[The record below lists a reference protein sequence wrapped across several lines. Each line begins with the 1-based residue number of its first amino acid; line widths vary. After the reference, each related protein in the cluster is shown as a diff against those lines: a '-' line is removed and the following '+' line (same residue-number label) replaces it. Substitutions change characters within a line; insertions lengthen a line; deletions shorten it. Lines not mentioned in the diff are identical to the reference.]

1 MCLPEAIWIRP
12 FIKLKAI
19 KNSKATNTI
28 LNNNTKVDDA
38 IVITPNRL
46 IDDEHKFRSKG
57 FWIAVVLTVVSVGIL
72 IKLGL
77 WQLER
82 GNEKLRYEQQ
92 LSERAQQSPR
102 SLDTVISELKGS
114 RTQAQGASEQ
124 LSLNG
129 LKVDVELETPSGLVV
144 LLDNQINQGTV
155 GYVIYM
161 LGKVRL
167 EDENNSLVAEKQLL
181 IDVGF
186 VAASNDRRELPQL
199 GSITVPT
206 NMSGRLYTR
215 SVNPLSHELGL
226 ENTTPKRIQNINI
239 TALSEYTGQDVLP
252 FVFQPQSLESWPYEL
267 LWRPTA
273 MKSEKHFGYSF
284 QWFVMAAVLLFL
296 MLLIGYRYLKAT
308 PITENNDG

>member
-1 MCLPEAIWIRP
+1 M
-12 FIKLKAI
+12 
-19 KNSKATNTI
+19 
-28 LNNNTKVDDA
+28 
-38 IVITPNRL
+38 ITPNRL

-77 WQLER
+77 WQLDR

-92 LSERAQQSPR
+92 LSERAQQSSR
-102 SLDTVISELKGS
+102 SLDAVISEWKES
-114 RTQAQGASEQ
+114 RIQAQGASEHP
-124 LSLNG
+124 SLNG
-129 LKVDVELETPSGLVV
+129 LKVDVDLEMPSGLVV

-181 IDVGF
+181 IDLGF

-199 GSITVPT
+199 GSITVPSK
-206 NMSGRLYTR
+206 MSGRLYTR

-226 ENTTPKRIQNINI
+226 ENTTPNRIQNLNI
-239 TALSEYTGQDVLP
+239 AALSQYTGQEVLP
-252 FVFQPQSLESWPYEL
+252 FVFQPQSLGSWPYEL

>member
-102 SLDTVISELKGS
+102 SLDAVISELKGS
-114 RTQAQGASEQ
+114 RTQAQGSSE
-124 LSLNG
+124 LPSLNG
-129 LKVDVELETPSGLVV
+129 LRVDVELETPSGLVV

-161 LGKVRL
+161 LGEVRFK
-167 EDENNSLVAEKQLL
+167 DENESLVAEKQLL
-181 IDVGF
+181 IDLGF

-199 GSITVPT
+199 GNTTLPT
-206 NMSGRLYTR
+206 KMSGRLYTR

-226 ENTTPKRIQNINI
+226 ENTTPNRIQNLNI
-239 TALSEYTGQDVLP
+239 AALSLYTGQAVLP

-296 MLLIGYRYLKAT
+296 MLLIGYRYLKAI

>member
-1 MCLPEAIWIRP
+1 M
-12 FIKLKAI
+12 
-19 KNSKATNTI
+19 
-28 LNNNTKVDDA
+28 
-38 IVITPNRL
+38 ITPNRL

-102 SLDTVISELKGS
+102 PLDAVISELKGS
-114 RTQAQGASEQ
+114 RTQAQGSSE
-124 LSLNG
+124 LPSLNG
-129 LKVDVELETPSGLVV
+129 LRVDVELETPSGLVV

-161 LGKVRL
+161 LGEVRFK
-167 EDENNSLVAEKQLL
+167 DENNSLVAEKQLL
-181 IDVGF
+181 IDLGF

-199 GSITVPT
+199 GNITLPT

>member
-57 FWIAVVLTVVSVGIL
+57 FWVAVVLTVVSVGIL

-102 SLDTVISELKGS
+102 SLDSVITEWKDS
-114 RTQAQGASEQ
+114 RIQAQGASEQ

-144 LLDNQINQGTV
+144 LLDNQVNQGAV

-161 LGKVRL
+161 LGEVRFK
-167 EDENNSLVAEKQLL
+167 DENESLVAEKQLL
-181 IDVGF
+181 IDLGF

-199 GSITVPT
+199 GNITLPT

-239 TALSEYTGQDVLP
+239 TALSEYTGQAVLP

-296 MLLIGYRYLKAT
+296 MLLIGYRYLKTT

>member
-57 FWIAVVLTVVSVGIL
+57 FWIAVVLTVVSVGAL

-92 LSERAQQSPR
+92 LIERAKQSPQ
-102 SLDTVISELKGS
+102 SLDIVISEWKDS
-114 RTQAQGASEQ
+114 RTQAQDSSEQ
-124 LSLNG
+124 PFLNG

-161 LGKVRL
+161 LGEVLTQDGRK
-167 EDENNSLVAEKQLL
+167 KLL
-181 IDVGF
+181 IDLGF
-186 VAASNDRRELPQL
+186 VAASNDRRELPQIGNVTL
-199 GSITVPT
+199 PT
-206 NMSGRLYTR
+206 KMLGRLYTR

-226 ENTTPKRIQNINI
+226 ENTTPNRIQNLNI
-239 TALSEYTGQDVLP
+239 AALSQYTGQEVLP
-252 FVFQPQSLESWPYEL
+252 FIFQPQSLNSWPYEM

-296 MLLIGYRYLKAT
+296 MLLIGFRYLKT
-308 PITENNDG
+308 NSHMNQK

>member
-77 WQLER
+77 WQLDR

-92 LSERAQQSPR
+92 LSERAQQSSR
-102 SLDTVISELKGS
+102 SLDTVISKWKGS

-124 LSLNG
+124 QFLNG
-129 LKVDVELETPSGLVV
+129 LKVDVELETSSGLVV

-161 LGKVRL
+161 LGEVRFK
-167 EDENNSLVAEKQLL
+167 DENNSLVAEKQLL
-181 IDVGF
+181 IDLGF

-199 GSITVPT
+199 GNITLPT

-239 TALSEYTGQDVLP
+239 TALSEYTGQAVLP

>member
-12 FIKLKAI
+12 VIKLKAI

-102 SLDTVISELKGS
+102 SLEAVISELKGS
-114 RTQAQGASEQ
+114 RTQAQGSSE
-124 LSLNG
+124 LPSLNG
-129 LKVDVELETPSGLVV
+129 LRVDVELETPSGLVV

-161 LGKVRL
+161 LGEVRFK
-167 EDENNSLVAEKQLL
+167 DENNSLVAEKQLL
-181 IDVGF
+181 IDLGF

-199 GSITVPT
+199 GNITLPT

-252 FVFQPQSLESWPYEL
+252 FVFQPKSLESWPYEL

-308 PITENNDG
+308 PITENKDG

>member
-102 SLDTVISELKGS
+102 SLDAVISELKGS
-114 RTQAQGASEQ
+114 RTQAQGSSE
-124 LSLNG
+124 LPSLNG
-129 LKVDVELETPSGLVV
+129 LRVDVELETPSGLVV

-161 LGKVRL
+161 LGEVRFK
-167 EDENNSLVAEKQLL
+167 DENNSLVAEKQLL
-181 IDVGF
+181 IDLGF

-199 GSITVPT
+199 GNITLPT

-226 ENTTPKRIQNINI
+226 ESTTPNRIQNLNI
-239 TALSEYTGQDVLP
+239 AALSLYTGQAVLP

>member
-1 MCLPEAIWIRP
+1 M
-12 FIKLKAI
+12 
-19 KNSKATNTI
+19 
-28 LNNNTKVDDA
+28 
-38 IVITPNRL
+38 ITPNRL

-102 SLDTVISELKGS
+102 SLDSVISEWKDS
-114 RTQAQGASEQ
+114 RIQAQGASEQ

-144 LLDNQINQGTV
+144 LLDNQVNQGTV

-161 LGKVRL
+161 LGEVRFK
-167 EDENNSLVAEKQLL
+167 DENESLVAEKQLL
-181 IDVGF
+181 IDLGF

-199 GSITVPT
+199 GNITLPT

-239 TALSEYTGQDVLP
+239 TALSEYTGQAVLP

>member
-1 MCLPEAIWIRP
+1 M
-12 FIKLKAI
+12 
-19 KNSKATNTI
+19 
-28 LNNNTKVDDA
+28 
-38 IVITPNRL
+38 ITPNRL

-102 SLDTVISELKGS
+102 SLDSVISEWKDS
-114 RTQAQGASEQ
+114 RIQAQGASEP

-144 LLDNQINQGTV
+144 LLDNQVNQGAV

-161 LGKVRL
+161 LGEVRFK
-167 EDENNSLVAEKQLL
+167 DENESLVAEKQLL
-181 IDVGF
+181 IDLGF

-199 GSITVPT
+199 GNITLPT

-239 TALSEYTGQDVLP
+239 TALSEYTGQAVLP

>member
-1 MCLPEAIWIRP
+1 M
-12 FIKLKAI
+12 

-102 SLDTVISELKGS
+102 SLDTVISEWKGS
-114 RTQAQGASEQ
+114 RTQAQGSSE
-124 LSLNG
+124 LPSLNG
-129 LKVDVELETPSGLVV
+129 LRVDVELETPSGLVV

-161 LGKVRL
+161 LGEVRF

-181 IDVGF
+181 IDLGF

-199 GSITVPT
+199 GNITLPT

-215 SVNPLSHELGL
+215 SVNPLSYELGL

-239 TALSEYTGQDVLP
+239 TALSEYTGQAVLP

>member
-1 MCLPEAIWIRP
+1 M
-12 FIKLKAI
+12 
-19 KNSKATNTI
+19 
-28 LNNNTKVDDA
+28 
-38 IVITPNRL
+38 ITPNRL

-57 FWIAVVLTVVSVGIL
+57 FWVAVVLTVVSVGIL

-77 WQLER
+77 WQLDR

-92 LSERAQQSPR
+92 LSERAQQSSR
-102 SLDTVISELKGS
+102 SLDTVISKWKGL

-124 LSLNG
+124 LFLNG
-129 LKVDVELETPSGLVV
+129 LKVDVELEAPSGLVV

-161 LGKVRL
+161 LGEVRFK
-167 EDENNSLVAEKQLL
+167 DENNSLVAEKQLL
-181 IDVGF
+181 IDLGF

-199 GSITVPT
+199 GNITLPT

-239 TALSEYTGQDVLP
+239 TVLSEYTGQDVLP

-296 MLLIGYRYLKAT
+296 MLLIGYRYLKAI

>member
-102 SLDTVISELKGS
+102 SLDSVISEWKDS
-114 RTQAQGASEQ
+114 RIQAQGASEQ

-144 LLDNQINQGTV
+144 LLDNQVNQGAV

-161 LGKVRL
+161 LGEVRFK
-167 EDENNSLVAEKQLL
+167 DENESLVAEKQLL
-181 IDVGF
+181 IDLGF

-199 GSITVPT
+199 GNITLPT

-239 TALSEYTGQDVLP
+239 TALSEYTGQAVLP

>member
-19 KNSKATNTI
+19 KNSKATNTT
-28 LNNNTKVDDA
+28 LNNRTKVDDA

-57 FWIAVVLTVVSVGIL
+57 FWIAVVLTVVSVGAL

-77 WQLER
+77 WQLDR

-92 LSERAQQSPR
+92 LSERAQQSFR
-102 SLDTVISELKGS
+102 SLDTVISEWKGS
-114 RTQAQGASEQ
+114 RTQAQGTSEQ
-124 LSLNG
+124 QFLNG

-161 LGKVRL
+161 LGEVRF
-167 EDENNSLVAEKQLL
+167 EDGNQSLVAEKQLL
-181 IDVGF
+181 IDLGF
-186 VAASNDRRELPQL
+186 VPASNDRRELPQL

-206 NMSGRLYTR
+206 KMSGRLYTR
-215 SVNPLSHELGL
+215 SINPLSHELGL
-226 ENTTPKRIQNINI
+226 ENTTPNRIQNLNI
-239 TALSEYTGQDVLP
+239 AALSQYTGQEVLP
-252 FVFQPQSLESWPYEL
+252 FVFQPQSLDSWPYEM

>member
-1 MCLPEAIWIRP
+1 M
-12 FIKLKAI
+12 
-19 KNSKATNTI
+19 
-28 LNNNTKVDDA
+28 
-38 IVITPNRL
+38 ITPNRL

-77 WQLER
+77 WQLDR

-92 LSERAQQSPR
+92 LSERAQQSSR
-102 SLDTVISELKGS
+102 SLDTVISEWKGL
-114 RTQAQGASEQ
+114 RTQAQGSSE
-124 LSLNG
+124 LPSLNG
-129 LKVDVELETPSGLVV
+129 LRVDVELETPSGLVV
-144 LLDNQINQGTV
+144 LLDNQIHQGTV

-181 IDVGF
+181 IDLGF

-199 GSITVPT
+199 GNITLPT
-206 NMSGRLYTR
+206 NISGRLYTR

-239 TALSEYTGQDVLP
+239 TALSEYTGQAVLP

>member
-1 MCLPEAIWIRP
+1 M
-12 FIKLKAI
+12 
-19 KNSKATNTI
+19 
-28 LNNNTKVDDA
+28 
-38 IVITPNRL
+38 ITPNRL

-77 WQLER
+77 WQLDR

-102 SLDTVISELKGS
+102 SLDAVISEWKDS
-114 RTQAQGASEQ
+114 RIQAQGASEQ

-129 LKVDVELETPSGLVV
+129 LKVDVDLEMPSGLVV

-181 IDVGF
+181 IDLGF

-199 GSITVPT
+199 GNITLPT

-215 SVNPLSHELGL
+215 SMNPLSHELGL

-239 TALSEYTGQDVLP
+239 TALSEYTGQAILP

-308 PITENNDG
+308 PITENKDG

>member
-1 MCLPEAIWIRP
+1 MCLPDAIWIRP

-77 WQLER
+77 WQLDR

-92 LSERAQQSPR
+92 LSERAQQSSR
-102 SLDTVISELKGS
+102 SLDTVISEWKGL
-114 RTQAQGASEQ
+114 RTQAQGSSE
-124 LSLNG
+124 LPSLNG
-129 LKVDVELETPSGLVV
+129 LRVDVELETPSGLVV
-144 LLDNQINQGTV
+144 LLDNQIHQGTV

-181 IDVGF
+181 IDLGF

-199 GSITVPT
+199 GNITLPT

-226 ENTTPKRIQNINI
+226 ENTTPNRIQNLNI
-239 TALSEYTGQDVLP
+239 ASLSQYTGQEVLP
-252 FVFQPQSLESWPYEL
+252 FVFQPQSLDSWPYEL

-296 MLLIGYRYLKAT
+296 MLLIGFRYFKK
-308 PITENNDG
+308 NSQMNKK

>member
-1 MCLPEAIWIRP
+1 M
-12 FIKLKAI
+12 
-19 KNSKATNTI
+19 
-28 LNNNTKVDDA
+28 
-38 IVITPNRL
+38 ITPNRL

-77 WQLER
+77 WQLDR

-92 LSERAQQSPR
+92 LSERAQQSSR
-102 SLDTVISELKGS
+102 SLDAVISEWKGS
-114 RTQAQGASEQ
+114 RTQMQGASEQ
-124 LSLNG
+124 PSLNG
-129 LKVDVELETPSGLVV
+129 LRVDVELETPSGLVV

-161 LGKVRL
+161 LGEVRFK
-167 EDENNSLVAEKQLL
+167 DENNSLVAEKQLL
-181 IDVGF
+181 IDLGF
-186 VAASNDRRELPQL
+186 VAASRDRRELPQL
-199 GSITVPT
+199 GSITLPT
-206 NMSGRLYTR
+206 NLSGRLYTR

-226 ENTTPKRIQNINI
+226 ENTIPNRIQNLNI
-239 TALSEYTGQDVLP
+239 TALSQYTGQEVLP
-252 FVFQPQSLESWPYEL
+252 FVFQPQSLDAWPYEM

-296 MLLIGYRYLKAT
+296 TMLIGYRYLKAT
-308 PITENNDG
+308 PITRNKDG

>member
-92 LSERAQQSPR
+92 LSERAQQSSR
-102 SLDTVISELKGS
+102 SLDTVISEWKGL
-114 RTQAQGASEQ
+114 RTQAQGSSE
-124 LSLNG
+124 LPSLNG
-129 LKVDVELETPSGLVV
+129 LRVDVELETPSGLVV
-144 LLDNQINQGTV
+144 LLDNQIHQGTV

-161 LGKVRL
+161 LGEVRFK
-167 EDENNSLVAEKQLL
+167 DENESLVAEKQLL
-181 IDVGF
+181 IDLGF

-199 GSITVPT
+199 GNTTLPT
-206 NMSGRLYTR
+206 KMSGRLYTR

-239 TALSEYTGQDVLP
+239 TALSEYTGQAVFP

>member
-46 IDDEHKFRSKG
+46 IDDEHKFRSKS

-77 WQLER
+77 WQLDR

-92 LSERAQQSPR
+92 LSERAQQSSR
-102 SLDTVISELKGS
+102 SLDTVISKWKGS

-124 LSLNG
+124 QFLNG
-129 LKVDVELETPSGLVV
+129 LKVDVELETSSGLVV

-161 LGKVRL
+161 LGEVRFK
-167 EDENNSLVAEKQLL
+167 DENNSLVAEKQLL
-181 IDVGF
+181 IDLGF

-199 GSITVPT
+199 GNITLPT

-239 TALSEYTGQDVLP
+239 TALSEYTGQAVLP

>member
-57 FWIAVVLTVVSVGIL
+57 FWVAVVLTVVSVGIL

-77 WQLER
+77 WQLDR

-92 LSERAQQSPR
+92 LSERAQQSSR
-102 SLDTVISELKGS
+102 SLDTVVSKWKGS

-124 LSLNG
+124 QFLNG
-129 LKVDVELETPSGLVV
+129 LKVDVELETSSGLVV

-161 LGKVRL
+161 LGEVRFK
-167 EDENNSLVAEKQLL
+167 DENNSLVAEKQLL
-181 IDVGF
+181 IDLGF

-199 GSITVPT
+199 GNITLPT

-239 TALSEYTGQDVLP
+239 TALSEYTGQAVLP

-296 MLLIGYRYLKAT
+296 MLLIGYRYLKTT

>member
-82 GNEKLRYEQQ
+82 GNEKLCYEQQ

-102 SLDTVISELKGS
+102 SLDAVISELKGS
-114 RTQAQGASEQ
+114 RTQAQGSSE
-124 LSLNG
+124 LPSLNG
-129 LKVDVELETPSGLVV
+129 LRVDVELETPSGLVV

-161 LGKVRL
+161 LGEVRFK
-167 EDENNSLVAEKQLL
+167 DENNSLVAEKQLL
-181 IDVGF
+181 IDLGF

-199 GSITVPT
+199 GNITLPT

>member
-102 SLDTVISELKGS
+102 SLDSVISEWKDS
-114 RTQAQGASEQ
+114 RIQAQGASEQ

-144 LLDNQINQGTV
+144 LLDNQVNQGAV

-161 LGKVRL
+161 LGEVRFK
-167 EDENNSLVAEKQLL
+167 DENESLVAEKQLL
-181 IDVGF
+181 IDLGF

-199 GSITVPT
+199 GNITLPT

-239 TALSEYTGQDVLP
+239 TALSEYTGQAVLP

-308 PITENNDG
+308 PTTENNDG

>member
-1 MCLPEAIWIRP
+1 M
-12 FIKLKAI
+12 
-19 KNSKATNTI
+19 
-28 LNNNTKVDDA
+28 
-38 IVITPNRL
+38 ITPNRL

-57 FWIAVVLTVVSVGIL
+57 FWIAVVLTVVSVGAL

-77 WQLER
+77 WQLDR

-92 LSERAQQSPR
+92 LSERAQQSSR
-102 SLDTVISELKGS
+102 SLDTVISEWKDS
-114 RTQAQGASEQ
+114 RIQAQGASDQ

-144 LLDNQINQGTV
+144 LLDNQVNQGAV

-181 IDVGF
+181 IDLGF

-199 GSITVPT
+199 GNITLPT

-226 ENTTPKRIQNINI
+226 ENTTPNRIQNINI

>member
-82 GNEKLRYEQQ
+82 GNEKLLYEQQ

-102 SLDTVISELKGS
+102 SLDAVISELKGS
-114 RTQAQGASEQ
+114 RTQAQGSSE
-124 LSLNG
+124 LPSLNG
-129 LKVDVELETPSGLVV
+129 LRVDVELETPSVLVV

-161 LGKVRL
+161 LGEVRFK
-167 EDENNSLVAEKQLL
+167 DENNSLVAEKQLL
-181 IDVGF
+181 IDLGF

-206 NMSGRLYTR
+206 KMSGRLYTR

-239 TALSEYTGQDVLP
+239 TALSEYTGQAVLP

>member
-1 MCLPEAIWIRP
+1 MCLPEAIWISP
-12 FIKLKAI
+12 FIRLKAI

-77 WQLER
+77 WQLDR

-102 SLDTVISELKGS
+102 SLDGVISELQNS
-114 RTQAQGASEQ
+114 RTQAQDLSEQ
-124 LSLNG
+124 QFLNG
-129 LKVDVELETPSGLVV
+129 LKVDVTLETSSGLVI

-181 IDVGF
+181 IDLGF

-206 NMSGRLYTR
+206 KMSGRLYTR

-226 ENTTPKRIQNINI
+226 ENTTPNRIQNLNI
-239 TALSEYTGQDVLP
+239 AALSLYTGQDVLP

-284 QWFVMAAVLLFL
+284 QWFVMAAVLMFL

-308 PITENNDG
+308 PITENKDG

>member
-1 MCLPEAIWIRP
+1 M
-12 FIKLKAI
+12 
-19 KNSKATNTI
+19 
-28 LNNNTKVDDA
+28 
-38 IVITPNRL
+38 ITPNRL

-77 WQLER
+77 WQLDR

-92 LSERAQQSPR
+92 LSERAQQSSR
-102 SLDTVISELKGS
+102 SLDTVISEWKGS
-114 RTQAQGASEQ
+114 RTQAQGSSELQ
-124 LSLNG
+124 SLSG
-129 LKVDVELETPSGLVV
+129 LRVDVELETPSGLVV

-161 LGKVRL
+161 LGEVRFK
-167 EDENNSLVAEKQLL
+167 DENNSLVAEKQLL
-181 IDVGF
+181 IDLGF

-199 GSITVPT
+199 GNITLPT

-239 TALSEYTGQDVLP
+239 TALSEYTGQAVLP